1 MLRYPNNHSSP
12 TLISPISIYNNTL
25 DTVTVLVTMLH
36 KHPLKGINILIKSF
50 RDKWL
55 EAYFVGDI
63 RTKKIPANIDVRLYR
78 KLQLIDDAEKDL
90 DLRIPPS
97 NHFEKLIGRLNGK
110 HSIRVNKQ
118 WRLIFHWDNSE
129 GKAINIYLDKHEYR

>member
-1 MLRYPNNHSSP
+1 
-12 TLISPISIYNNTL
+12 
-25 DTVTVLVTMLH
+25 MLH
-36 KHPLKGINILIKSF
+36 EYPLKGINILIKSF

-55 EAYFVGDI
+55 EAYFVDDI

-90 DLRIPPS
+90 DLRIPPG